1 MNQDS
6 AHDRFQENTRMDHA
20 IAQANMEAT
29 TRDILLGDTHIQLE
43 RKRGYANTKQFIEV
57 LRGFWK
63 AIYELDQ
70 VGREHGT
77 EEQKLAS
84 QYTEQL
90 VLSRDTLK
98 SDWNNN
104 LNPGESH
111 VLECRDAIQCAH
123 LGKCEIYI
131 MESSDEEGRCAKCV
145 EQKKIHDSWEHAR

>member
-1 MNQDS
+1 
-6 AHDRFQENTRMDHA
+6 MDGA
-20 IAQANMEAT
+20 ITQANMEAT
-29 TRDILLGDTHIQLE
+29 TN
-43 RKRGYANTKQFIEV
+43 GYRATKEFIGV

-98 SDWNNN
+98 CDWNNN
-104 LNPGESH
+104 LGAGERH

-123 LGKCEIYI
+123 LGECEIYI
-131 MESSDEEGRCAKCV
+131 VESADEDGRCQKCV
-145 EQKKIHDSWEHAR
+145 EQKKIHDSRECAR

>member
-1 MNQDS
+1 MTPIQISVPESLTVQKAELES
-6 AHDRFQENTRMDHA
+6 ALA
-20 IAQANMEAT
+20 GIA
-29 TRDILLGDTHIQLE
+29 
-43 RKRGYANTKQFIEV
+43 
-57 LRGFWK
+57 
-63 AIYELDQ
+63 
-70 VGREHGT
+70 T

-104 LNPGESH
+104 LNPGELH

-131 MESSDEEGRCAKCV
+131 TEAADEDGRCPKCV

>member
-20 IAQANMEAT
+20 IAQANTEAT
-29 TRDILLGDTHIQLE
+29 
-43 RKRGYANTKQFIEV
+43 ANSYRATKQFIEV

-111 VLECRDAIQCAH
+111 VLECRDAIQVAH
-123 LGKCEIYI
+123 LGKCDIYI
-131 MESSDEEGRCAKCV
+131 TEGADEEGRCARCV
-145 EQKKIHDSWEHAR
+145 EQKKIHDSWGHAR